1 MICPENGDRDT
12 WEVPAISPQG
22 ESCGT
27 KELGLSGFVVNVPKG
42 LCTSVGLT
50 SVFTSSYC
58 RVSSYYS
65 VTSEGFGDDLV
76 ILFSAYCQKNN
87 VLKAWVENLFIQL
100 RSAGLLALLSFLWS
114 LAAAGQAGDP
124 RGQGLG
130 QVSLLLGTIAV
141 S

>member
-58 RVSSYYS
+58 QVSSYYS

-114 LAAAGQAGDP
+114 AWLLQGRLGTHGD
-124 RGQGLG
+124 RGWAKCHCCW
-130 QVSLLLGTIAV
+130 VLLL
-141 S
+141 